1 MFAIHGNR
9 LPVARSYDAARC
21 VFENAEP
28 FDKDVPD
35 TRWLT
40 TKREWEKR
48 VVKDGDSYRFIY
60 HHTSVVI
67 WDSEAQV
74 RLTPYDSM
82 STTIF
87 AGRFLPTGVD
97 YRAGRSKRTLT
108 LNHTEVYQPNRE
120 LRLVRDGAK
129 WAIHPDDLDD
139 LGCVSK
145 FYRYDIT
152 DHKTARVAR
161 EKVKDYLAW
170 VKVAKKDRAYCSGG
184 MSDAVLLARY
194 LVGGGEDYSA
204 CFERYGVPAGLSE
217 AALVVAGVVKKSP
230 APLGTMPRSRF
241 DGFSSYLD

>member
-9 LPVARSYDAARC
+9 LPVARSYDAARH

-28 FDKDVPD
+28 FDKDDPD
-35 TRWLT
+35 ARWLT

-97 YRAGRSKRTLT
+97 YRAGRYKRTLT
-108 LNHTEVYQPNRE
+108 LNHTGVYQPNRE
-120 LRLVRDGAK
+120 LRLVRDGTK
-129 WAIHPDDLDD
+129 WAIHPDDF
-139 LGCVSK
+139 GCVSK

-152 DHKTARVAR
+152 DHKTAAPPAR
-161 EKVKDYLAW
+161 
-170 VKVAKKDRAYCSGG
+170 
-184 MSDAVLLARY
+184 
-194 LVGGGEDYSA
+194 
-204 CFERYGVPAGLSE
+204 
-217 AALVVAGVVKKSP
+217 
-230 APLGTMPRSRF
+230 RSRTTWH
-241 DGFSSYLD
+241 G

>member
-9 LPVARSYDAARC
+9 LPVAGSYDAARR

-28 FDKDVPD
+28 FDKDDPD
-35 TRWLT
+35 ARWLT

-60 HHTSVVI
+60 HHTSVVV

-87 AGRFLPTGVD
+87 AGRFLPIGVN
-97 YRAGRSKRTLT
+97 YRAGRGGRTLT

-129 WAIHPDDLDD
+129 WAIHPDDL
-139 LGCVSK
+139 GCVNK

-152 DHKTARVAR
+152 DHKAARVAR

-170 VKVAKKDRAYCSGG
+170 VKVAKKDRVWVSGG
-184 MSDAVLLARY
+184 VHDSRDLAY
-194 LVGGGEDYSA
+194 SLVSGRDDYSA
-204 CFERYGVPAGLSE
+204 LFERYRVPPQLVE
-217 AALVVAGVVKKSP
+217 AALVEAGVVKKSP
-230 APLGTMPRSRF
+230 APLGVITKSRF